1 MIVEGAAALALVP
14 LLAAPETYAGQTCA
28 VLLCGA
34 NFDQTRIKQ
43 AIL

>member
-14 LLAAPETYAGQTCA
+14 LLASPETYAGLTCA